1 MTNVSTQATPETGT
15 VAFQGN
21 PLKHTSA
28 DKALFGQYADYFERS
43 TIPTTL
49 KLQNFAKYVRRQD
62 LSRFLAKNELFR
74 LQVDVPGVVIECGC
88 FAGGGL
94 LTWAQLSSI
103 YEPYNHQRRVYGF
116 DTFSGFPSVD
126 ARDANRE
133 SSARSGDLFVD
144 RGITDELGEAIALH
158 DSNRA
163 LNHIPKTELVVG
175 DAMVTIPRFLQD
187 NPHLVVSLLYLDFDL
202 HAPTR
207 LALETFG
214 ARMPRGAVLAFDE
227 LNTRAYPGETLAL
240 LETLGIRSLRLR
252 KTPFDPYIAYA
263 VLE

>member
-1 MTNVSTQATPETGT
+1 MTASPTRTEPESDG

-21 PLKHTSA
+21 PLKHTNA
-28 DKALFGQYADYFERS
+28 DKALFARYADYFES
-43 TIPTTL
+43 SPIPTTL

-62 LSRFLAKNELFR
+62 ISRFLAKNELFK
-74 LQVDVPGVVIECGC
+74 LQIDVPGVVIECGC

-116 DTFSGFPSVD
+116 DTFSGFPAVD

-133 SSARSGDLFVD
+133 ASARSGDLFVD
-144 RGITDELGEAIALH
+144 EGIVAELGQAIELH
-158 DSNRA
+158 DRNRA

-187 NPHLVVSLLYLDFDL
+187 NPHIVVSLLYLDFDL

-207 LALETFG
+207 VALETFV

-227 LNTRAYPGETLAL
+227 LNTRAYPGETIAL

-252 KTPFDPYIAYA
+252 KTAFDPYIAYA

>member
-1 MTNVSTQATPETGT
+1 MSGTPKDPATQAPE
-15 VAFQGN
+15 VPFQGN
-21 PLKHTSA
+21 PLKHTSTERS
-28 DKALFGQYADYFERS
+28 LFQEYAEFFERS
-43 TIPTTL
+43 PLPTTL

-74 LQVDVPGVVIECGC
+74 LQVDVPGVIVECGC

-116 DTFSGFPSVD
+116 DTFSGFPAVHE
-126 ARDANRE
+126 RDANRE
-133 SSARSGDLFVD
+133 APPRAGDLFVD
-144 RGITDELGEAIALH
+144 EGIVGELGRAIELH
-158 DSNRA
+158 DRNRA
-163 LNHIPKTELVVG
+163 LSHIPKTELVAG
-175 DAMVTIPRFLQD
+175 DARLTIPQFLKD

-202 HAPTR
+202 HDPTR
-207 LALETFG
+207 IALETFVE
-214 ARMPRGAVLAFDE
+214 RMPRGAVLAFDE
-227 LNTRAYPGETLAL
+227 LNTRAYPGETLAVM
-240 LETLGIRSLRLR
+240 ETLGLRSLRLR